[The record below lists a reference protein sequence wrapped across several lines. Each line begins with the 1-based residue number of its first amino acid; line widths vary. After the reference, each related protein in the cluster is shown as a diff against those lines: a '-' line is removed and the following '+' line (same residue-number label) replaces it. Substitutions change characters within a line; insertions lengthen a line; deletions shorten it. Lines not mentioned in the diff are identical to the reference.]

1 MKVNKPTILI
11 AIPVIVGKVALVMP
25 EANARAL
32 PVPKNDTTSKTSI
45 IPVTVPRRPNTG
57 PVSYTHLTLPTIL
70 LV

>member
-1 MKVNKPTILI
+1 MLI

-57 PVSYTHLTLPTIL
+57 QRAINVWIM
-70 LV
+70 